1 MTSNG
6 DRDRQAAWRQE
17 PALRI
22 RQLGP
27 ELSPGNIEATFG
39 LFTPEHEEIGY
50 LAPAVTRDIAY
61 GPDPRHRLD
70 VHSAH
75 QPGAVPPGM
84 TTGSPVLIFVHG
96 GGFVGGDKHIP
107 GSPYYDHIG
116 AWAVRHAMVGVTMTY
131 RLAPQHQWPAG
142 AQDVGQAVAWV
153 AQNIGEHGGDPARV
167 VLAGHSAGATHVA
180 CYLAGQA
187 GAPAQVA
194 AGALLSGIYEL
205 SADDQDA
212 TPAAYFGADSSQYPL
227 RSPLV
232 GLVAS
237 GIPALLGVAELDL
250 PRFHQQAAAAIG
262 AFLRRDGTLPP
273 IAYAQGH
280 NHISEIAAFGIDD
293 EPLAAPLLRFIEN
306 VASAPVTALPQAELA
321 V

>member
-17 PALRI
+17 RAMRI
-22 RQLGP
+22 RQMGP

-39 LFTPEHEEIGY
+39 LFTPEQEEAGY

-70 VHSAH
+70 VHSAR
-75 QPGAVPPGM
+75 QPGAVPPGAAA
-84 TTGSPVLIFVHG
+84 GSPVLIYVHG

-116 AWAVRHAMVGVTMTY
+116 AWAARHGLTCVTMTY

-142 AQDVGQAVAWV
+142 AQDVAQAVAWV
-153 AQNIGEHGGDPARV
+153 AGNIAQYGGDPSRV
-167 VLAGHSAGATHVA
+167 VVAGHSAGATHVA

-187 GAPAQVA
+187 GAPAQTA
-194 AGALLSGIYEL
+194 AGVLVSGIYEL
-205 SADDQDA
+205 SPDDQDP
-212 TPAAYFGADSSQYPL
+212 TPAAYFGTDSSEYPS
-227 RSPLV
+227 RSPLG

-237 GIPALLGVAELDL
+237 GIPALLAVAELDL
-250 PRFHQQAAAAIG
+250 PRFHQQAGAAMQ

-306 VASAPVTALPQAELA
+306 VASARVTALPQTGPAG
-321 V
+321 